1 MNIHNHKSAGA
12 PKSSV
17 LKIGGKPC
25 PAHRGAFTLI
35 ELLVVIAIIAILAA
49 MLLPALASAKG
60 KAKRIQCV
68 SNQRQIGLAF
78 IMYVDDNSDFY
89 PTYDNWQTSGG
100 NTNNPTLTPVA
111 TGNGNRNG
119 VRPLNQYAGAVEV
132 FHCPADT
139 GDPNITVNPGT
150 SIQNKSCYALWGN
163 SYLVPWDEDYFGV
176 KHVCGN
182 SNLPS
187 SISQGQSMKQSEVGV
202 KPSTKIIQG
211 DWVWFGNRDVN
222 TMTPWHNYKGQD
234 VFVMLFGDGHVEN
247 YILPKNFPTMI
258 NQIPDIGFTWW

>member
-1 MNIHNHKSAGA
+1 MNTHNHKSAGA

-17 LKIGGKPC
+17 LKIGGKPY

-49 MLLPALASAKG
+49 MLLPALATAKG

-78 IMYVDDNSDFY
+78 IMYVDDNSGFY

-100 NTNNPTLTPVA
+100 NTNNPTLTAVA
-111 TGNGNRNG
+111 IGNGNRNG

-139 GDPNITVNPGT
+139 GDPNIIVNPGT
-150 SIQNKSCYALWGN
+150 SKNISCYAMWGN
-163 SYLVPWDEDYFGV
+163 SYLVAWELDYYGV
-176 KHVCGN
+176 KHVCGG
-182 SNLPS
+182 LK
-187 SISQGQSMKQSEVGV
+187 SMKQSEVAV

-211 DWVWFGNRDVN
+211 DWVWFGNRNVN
-222 TMTPWHNYKGQD
+222 TMTPWHNYKGHA
-234 VFVMLFGDGHVEN
+234 VFVMLFGDGHVKN
-247 YILPKNFPTMI
+247 YILPQNFPTMI